1 MDTTWKYLQVR
12 FEPGLYRKLQ
22 MLSVDRDQSV
32 SELVRG
38 WVVQAIGEGDREVH
52 PLVRKVAKVES
63 QSLEPPVSIISS
75 QSTFKE
81 ELKEGYGWCRVCNVE
96 QVKLPGFMCP
106 KCKKL

>member
-1 MDTTWKYLQVR
+1 
-12 FEPGLYRKLQ
+12 

-63 QSLEPPVSIISS
+63 KSVEPPAA
-75 QSTFKE
+75 
-81 ELKEGYGWCRVCNVE
+81 LKPVEKAKVDQKTCKHSYVAGESGMVCYKCGY
-96 QVKLPGFMCP
+96 KTA
-106 KCKKL
+106 